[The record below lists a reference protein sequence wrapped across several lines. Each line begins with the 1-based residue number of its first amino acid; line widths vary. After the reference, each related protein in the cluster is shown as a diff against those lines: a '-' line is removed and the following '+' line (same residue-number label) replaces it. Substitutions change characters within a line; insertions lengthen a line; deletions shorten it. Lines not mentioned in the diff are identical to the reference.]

1 MLFSQTSMD
10 TQAEIHRPS
19 NGQLISVPHKDTI
32 RLLEVYVKRS
42 LSLNDGSL
50 NAKKN
55 GKKQKWVT
63 IPRNQ
68 RLHSSDPSIHL
79 SEDSNG
85 DELGPF
91 AGVDSAA
98 KEPEVPVELEK
109 PKKKSKK
116 NKKPS
121 FLKTLFGIFSR
132 KSEDKSEDEDGLQEI
147 PVVSQ
152 ASDDGTTCLPTAP
165 VASIKRR
172 SSRKRSKRTKFP
184 SRRLSLNKH
193 NKSVKDINSDI
204 TIVNGK
210 FVQ

>member
-1 MLFSQTSMD
+1 MD
-10 TQAEIHRPS
+10 TQAEPHKPS

-32 RLLEVYVKRS
+32 RLLEIYVKRS

-50 NAKKN
+50 KAKRN
-55 GKKQKWVT
+55 GKQQKWVT

-79 SEDSNG
+79 TEDSNG
-85 DELGPF
+85 DKLGPF
-91 AGVDSAA
+91 TGVDPAA
-98 KEPEVPVELEK
+98 NEPEVPVELEQ

-132 KSEDKSEDEDGLQEI
+132 KSEDKSEDEDGPQEM

-165 VASIKRR
+165 VTSIKRR
-172 SSRKRSKRTKFP
+172 SSRKRSKRRKFP

-193 NKSVKDINSDI
+193 NKSGKDFNSADI
-204 TIVNGK
+204 IVNGK
-210 FVQ
+210 CVGW

>member
-1 MLFSQTSMD
+1 ME
-10 TQAEIHRPS
+10 TQVDLHRPS

-42 LSLNDGSL
+42 LSLNDGSP
-50 NAKKN
+50 NAKRN

-79 SEDSNG
+79 IEDSNG
-85 DELGPF
+85 EELGPF
-91 AGVDSAA
+91 TGVDSAA
-98 KEPEVPVELEK
+98 NEPEIPVGLEK

-132 KSEDKSEDEDGLQEI
+132 KSEDKSEDEDVPQEI
-147 PVVSQ
+147 PVVSP
-152 ASDDGTTCLPTAP
+152 ASDDGTTCLPTTP
-165 VASIKRR
+165 VTSIKRR
-172 SSRKRSKRTKFP
+172 SSKKRSKKRKFP

-193 NKSVKDINSDI
+193 NKYSKDLNSADI
-204 TIVNGK
+204 TRVNGK
-210 FVQ
+210 FVG